1 MSTLATQT
9 RSNPRWLRRTP
20 SIDGLVRWWRLPT
33 RYDLM
38 VSYLRS
44 RSLIPLLRIV
54 VGGCAGSLAIVPV
67 AMEFSPLGPHGQ
79 VWQLLDALVG
89 VVAVVWMF
97 RWWFGGLPT
106 ERTSAIFAVSSVCA
120 ICIACFADA
129 DKITGM
135 CGLGA
140 LSLMAVYIG
149 ALHGARLITF
159 CLGVSLAALT
169 FQTLT
174 LGLQQGWAVAA
185 AKSVVTGALIIGM
198 PPIFHLAQLALTN
211 DAAAAMIDQLTGLHN
226 RRGFSAQSIALAQ
239 TAQSEQAELSTIM
252 VDIDKFKQINDTHG
266 HPFGDWVI
274 AQTASKIQAIAD
286 NRAVVGRIGGEEF
299 CVAMIAPVGEAFIT
313 AERIRAALESMS
325 ATVAVTASIGVSTSH
340 AWPHEQP
347 ASLTARLISEAD
359 DAMYSAKHA
368 GGNKVSIRNGSPHS

>member
-44 RSLIPLLRIV
+44 RTLISLLRIV

-79 VWQLLDALVG
+79 VWRLLDALVG
-89 VVAVVWMF
+89 AVAVIWML
-97 RWWFGGLPT
+97 RWWFGPLPT

-129 DKITGM
+129 DKVTGM
-135 CGLGA
+135 CGLSA

-159 CLGVSLAALT
+159 CLGVSLAALAY
-169 FQTLT
+169 QTLA

-211 DAAAAMIDQLTGLHN
+211 DAAAAMIDQLTSLHN
-226 RRGFSAQSIALAQ
+226 RRGFGAQSIALAQ
-239 TAQSEQAELSTIM
+239 TAMSEQAELSMI
-252 VDIDKFKQINDTHG
+252 VIDIDKFKQINDTHG
-266 HPFGDWVI
+266 HLVGDWVI
-274 AQTASKIQAIAD
+274 AQAASKIRAITD

-299 CVAMIAPVGEAFIT
+299 CVAMIAPAQAALT
-313 AERIRAALESMS
+313 AAERIRVALESMS
-325 ATVAVTASIGVSTSH
+325 ITVVVTASIGVSTSH
-340 AWPHEQP
+340 SWPNEQS
-347 ASLTARLISEAD
+347 ASLIGRLISEAD
-359 DAMYSAKHA
+359 DAMYSAKHT
-368 GGNKVSIRNGSPHS
+368 GGNKVSVRNSSPNS